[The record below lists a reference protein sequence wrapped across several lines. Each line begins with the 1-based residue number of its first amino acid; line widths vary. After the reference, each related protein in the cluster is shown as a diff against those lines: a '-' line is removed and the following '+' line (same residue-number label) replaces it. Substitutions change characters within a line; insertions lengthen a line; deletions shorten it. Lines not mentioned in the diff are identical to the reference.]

1 MKKHLKGITLRM
13 GKNAKEKRQ
22 KRSLPLWAVFMLPC
36 ISVAILYFLLKDR
49 YFEGTSQMSDLII
62 DQIAMEGSNK
72 TGELD
77 LFWMLLW
84 IGCFLILG
92 LFLIGKSFFRTV
104 SASQLTK
111 TLNPK
116 ASSQDTSVSYQDLP
130 GLYQCILCF
139 FPPVLQLIFYG
150 KTSVYLW
157 LFSAVFS
164 FIILFMKEN
173 AYSFAALFLFLYFDI
188 QAIGVIAALTTG
200 RYLSYDILIFAAAA
214 VLFTLILLL
223 HFHFYGLFQKILFV
237 SQLPLPLLLLLYTKN
252 SYSYQGE
259 TFRLAYPKTYLLFIG
274 LLIIVLYGVFLV
286 QFRFTFGRSKSF
298 ISVTSAISIFLYGS
312 YIPSALMV
320 QTDMHHH
327 GEQMLPW
334 QQIMVLNSSAYE
346 SYSPVSGLFPMVI
359 GGINQLFFG
368 GKATTYA
375 AAFTIL
381 FIIFALL
388 TIVMIYLH
396 AGGKWTLLF
405 GFLFHM
411 PVYCRTWII
420 LPVLLFLCLPGII
433 KNKRRFL
440 YLYVFCGFLSGLYY
454 PLFGLALIVAG
465 MPFALF
471 QLYSYIKDKE
481 LLRDVKQKVFYGETL
496 LLLVPIL
503 LAIPLLTKMA
513 AHILAYSHQT
523 ILADGLSL
531 SSISLPD
538 WFMPYLAPI
547 SGVRCGLYYA
557 VRFLGSMIPV
567 WLFLLLLLSYIYQN
581 KDRTPFGQPAFLGLS
596 AGFLLLPVCYTY
608 TLVIMDESWVSR
620 LFSRSSHVYLW
631 ILGIFL
637 PILLIR
643 YGKQILQRSSSIIVL
658 TALSISIP
666 FLTFYEMGDY
676 EFPAMDGTTN
686 AESACVG
693 EYTANLLPFPISPTA
708 VPINEDDMSAFPQ
721 LGYGFMEGSVRDQL
735 YIYHDN
741 LAILHKADPDL
752 KILGLDS
759 QQMYYFLLNE
769 RALYSGKVSLAKSR
783 EASESVISQI
793 DEHTVIGSDLRP
805 LNNYYIYDYLLEQGY
820 AYDSVTGFYLPKD
833 LYISMYGNENYHEA
847 SLSDSPWAAPVYIS
861 KCALTLGSNLESLS
875 PILQPS
881 DDPSEFLY
889 TEIDLEALNAR
900 FGNSLHEDSIM
911 TISWEGKGCI
921 LTDLCNGRL
930 LLPLASNAAWATGSY
945 REIYIS
951 PYDETKPVA
960 EIDVKVPLNEVSN
973 CLQYYSLAE

>member
-1 MKKHLKGITLRM
+1 ME
-13 GKNAKEKRQ
+13 KNAKEKDQ
-22 KRSLPLWAVFMLPC
+22 KRTLPLWAVFTLPC
-36 ISVAILYFLLKDR
+36 FSVAVLYFLLKDR

-77 LFWMLLW
+77 FFWMLLW

-92 LFLIGKSFFRTV
+92 LFLMGKSFFRSG

-111 TLNPK
+111 TP
-116 ASSQDTSVSYQDLP
+116 APESSLPDTAAPFYDLP

-150 KTSVYLW
+150 KTSIYLW
-157 LFSAVFS
+157 LFAAAFS
-164 FIILFMKEN
+164 FIILIIKEN
-173 AYSFAALFLFLYFDI
+173 KYQFAALFLFLYFDI
-188 QAIGVIAALTTG
+188 QAIAVIVSLTTG
-200 RYLSYDILIFAAAA
+200 KYLSYDILIFVAAA
-214 VLFTLILLL
+214 VLFAFVLLL
-223 HFHFYGLFQKILFV
+223 HFHFYGLLQKVLFA

-252 SYSYQGE
+252 TYNYQGE
-259 TFRLAYPKTYLLFIG
+259 TFRLSYPKTYLLFIG
-274 LLIIVLYGVFLV
+274 LLILVLYGALLV
-286 QFRFTFGRSKSF
+286 QYRFASKHSKIF

-320 QTDMHHH
+320 QSDMHHH

-334 QQIMVLNSSAYE
+334 QQIMVLGSSAYD
-346 SYSPVSGLFPMVI
+346 SYSPVSGLFPMLI

-381 FIIFALL
+381 FITFAVL

-420 LPVLLFLCLPGII
+420 LPVLLLLCLPGVI

-440 YLYVFCGFLSGLYY
+440 YLYVFCGFLGGLYY

-471 QLYSYIKDKE
+471 QLYSYIKEKE
-481 LLRDVKQKVFYGETL
+481 IIEDFKQKSFYIETML
-496 LLLVPIL
+496 LIAPIL
-503 LAIPLLTKMA
+503 LAIPLLAKMA
-513 AHILAYSHQT
+513 GHVLAYSHQT

-531 SSISLPD
+531 SSVSLPD
-538 WFMPYLAPI
+538 WFMPYLSSI
-547 SGVRCGLYYA
+547 DEVRNGLYYA
-557 VRFLGSMIPV
+557 VRFLGGMVPT
-567 WLFLLLLLSYIYQN
+567 WLFLLLLLSYIYRN
-581 KDRTPFGQPAFLGLS
+581 KGKNPFGQPAFLGLS
-596 AGFLLLPVCYTY
+596 AGFLILPVCYTY
-608 TLVIMDESWVSR
+608 TLVIMDENWVSR

-631 ILGIFL
+631 IVGIFL
-637 PILLIR
+637 PILLIC
-643 YGKQILQRSSSIIVL
+643 YGKQILHKSASIAALI
-658 TALSISIP
+658 ALSVSIP

-676 EFPAMDGTTN
+676 QFPAMDGTSN
-686 AESACVG
+686 AQSACIG
-693 EYTANLLPFPISPTA
+693 EYTANLLPFPVSPTA
-708 VPINEDDMSAFPQ
+708 VPVSEDDISAFPQ
-721 LGYGFMEGSVRDQL
+721 LGYGFIDGSVRDNL
-735 YIYHDN
+735 YLYHDH
-741 LAILHKADPDL
+741 LSVLHNADSDL
-752 KILGLDS
+752 KVLGLDG

-783 EASESVISQI
+783 EAAEEVISLI
-793 DEHTVIGSDLRP
+793 DEHTVIGSDLHP
-805 LNNYYIYDYLLEQGY
+805 LNNYYIYRYLLKKGY
-820 AYDSVTGFYLPKD
+820 AYDSLTGFYLSKE
-833 LYISMYGNENYHEA
+833 LYISMYGSESYNET
-847 SLSDSPWAAPVYIS
+847 SLSDSPWATPVYMS
-861 KCALTLGSNLESLS
+861 KCALTLGSNLENLS

-881 DDPSEFLY
+881 DVFSEFLY
-889 TEIDLEALNAR
+889 TEIDLDALNAE

-921 LTDLCNGRL
+921 LTDLCNGKL
-930 LLPLASNAAWATGSY
+930 LLPLGSNADWAVGNY

-960 EIDVKVPLNEVSN
+960 EIDVKVPLDEVSN